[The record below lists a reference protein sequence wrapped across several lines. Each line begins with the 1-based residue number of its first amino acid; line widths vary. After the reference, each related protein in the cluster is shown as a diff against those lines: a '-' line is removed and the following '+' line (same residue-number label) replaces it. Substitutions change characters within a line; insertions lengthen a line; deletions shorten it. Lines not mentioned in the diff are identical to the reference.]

1 MADMRGSL
9 PASVGLQARRFGAA
23 GAPAK
28 GRFSAFKFSSMS
40 IRTLFIVIVLVPTA
54 VGAVYYGL
62 FASKRYVSEAEY
74 IVRGINAHKGG
85 GLDAILTSF
94 GISRAADDT
103 SAIQAFMES
112 RDAVRLLEE
121 RVPLR
126 RIYTS
131 PDVDRL
137 SRYPRI
143 WRRDSFESLY
153 DYVQDMISVVEDP
166 TTGITTLKVQAF
178 TPEDAHLIAST
189 LVSLAE
195 EMVNRMN
202 DRAQTDTVRN
212 AREEV
217 ARAEQ
222 LIAKVQVDLTAF
234 RNKQL
239 LVDPV
244 AFSGVMLDSMSK
256 LSLELAQTSS
266 QIRETSLNSP
276 SNPAIGP
283 LRAKASAL
291 EQSINNERSKLAGS
305 DGAIAAKV
313 SAYEQMILS
322 RDLAEKQYASAMSTL
337 ETARMEARRQQIYI
351 EEMVRSN
358 LPDESLEPRRFRIVA
373 TIFVMG
379 FAAFSMIWILTVG
392 AKDHAQ

>member
-1 MADMRGSL
+1 MRGSL